1 MDELEMLKH
10 MQEAMENS
18 FNVIVGNTTIEELI
32 INYGLDELV
41 FAHNVETGVTSEDI
55 ENIRNY
61 FIDKED
67 YEKCAELTKMV

>member
-10 MQEAMENS
+10 MQDAMENS

-32 INYGLDELV
+32 INYGLEELV
-41 FAHNVETGVTSEDI
+41 FAHNVETGFTSEDI
-55 ENIRNY
+55 KNIRNY

-67 YEKCAELTKMV
+67 YEKCAELTKMI

>member
-1 MDELEMLKH
+1 MLKH
-10 MQEAMENS
+10 MQDAMENS

-32 INYGLDELV
+32 IDYGLEELV

-67 YEKCAELTKMV
+67 YEKCAELTKMI

>member
-1 MDELEMLKH
+1 MLKH
-10 MQEAMENS
+10 MQDAMENS

-32 INYGLDELV
+32 INYGLEELV

-67 YEKCAELTKMV
+67 YEKCAELTKMI

>member
-1 MDELEMLKH
+1 MLKH

-67 YEKCAELTKMV
+67 YEKCAELTKMF

>member
-10 MQEAMENS
+10 MQDAMENS

-32 INYGLDELV
+32 INYGLEELV

-67 YEKCAELTKMV
+67 YEKCAELTKMI

>member
-1 MDELEMLKH
+1 MLKH
-10 MQEAMENS
+10 MQDAMENS

-32 INYGLDELV
+32 INYGLEELV

-67 YEKCAELTKMV
+67 YEKCVELTKII

>member
-1 MDELEMLKH
+1 MLKH

>member
-67 YEKCAELTKMV
+67 YEKCAELTKMF